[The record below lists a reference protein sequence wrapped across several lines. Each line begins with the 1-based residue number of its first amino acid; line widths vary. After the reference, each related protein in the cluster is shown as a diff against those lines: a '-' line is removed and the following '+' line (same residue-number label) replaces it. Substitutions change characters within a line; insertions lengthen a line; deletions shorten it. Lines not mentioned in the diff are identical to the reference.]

1 MKSKDNSDFER
12 FKECEKLVNTSIR
25 QAKRKF
31 EKNLSMKENKKAL
44 NSYIRTK
51 TNSRAGGP
59 LKKDGK
65 LVSDNKTNA
74 NILNSFFGSVFSDT
88 DPTATQVNI
97 DQQIFG
103 DPVSEINISA
113 GDIVKKIK
121 NLKTNSAAGP
131 DNISVKFLQTFNS
144 QVSIPL

>member
-1 MKSKDNSDFER
+1 
-12 FKECEKLVNTSIR
+12 
-25 QAKRKF
+25 
-31 EKNLSMKENKKAL
+31 MKENKKAF
-44 NSYIRTK
+44 NCYIRTK
-51 TNSRAGGP
+51 TKSRAGVGP

-74 NILNSFFGSVFSDT
+74 NILNRFFGSVFSHT

-103 DPVSEINISA
+103 DQVSEINISA